1 MPEFENPFDR
11 LDALLSESVLSR
23 FGIPVRI
30 IPQLPSRYGAATAD
44 PARAAAEVMG
54 VYSSGPTVA
63 AIGGEVR
70 AGASAGPTRIAG
82 QSTVLWLSPAT
93 VEAIPYHLKV
103 DDRVEFI
110 GRPPPNRW
118 KVSALRPTDTGDLEL
133 SLTEDDL

>member
-30 IPQLPSRYGAATAD
+30 TPQLPSRYGAAVPD
-44 PARAAAEVMG
+44 PARPPVEVTG
-54 VYSSGPTVA
+54 IYSSGPTAVG
-63 AIGGEVR
+63 IGGEVR

-93 VEAIPYHLKV
+93 VEAIPYYLKV
-103 DDRVEFI
+103 DDRIEFI
-110 GRPPPNRW
+110 DRPPPNRW
-118 KVSALRPTDTGDLEL
+118 KVSSFRPTDTGDLEL